1 MRTAFAII
9 VLVFLVFVCGCSS
22 QAPLAPT
29 ALSATPHPD
38 PGAGNYT
45 TPHATIS
52 LLGNWT
58 GPARGYTEGIGYRDT
73 GTQLMTMTV
82 TWQKDRFFAGNFIFP
97 YRNSSYKMTEGFAG
111 VIAHDGETFRIIE
124 FDSHEHDDGWI
135 LSKNEIEIIFMDDE
149 EPQHIMIDSL
159 KRSP

>member
-1 MRTAFAII
+1 MRTAFVIL
-9 VLVFLVFVCGCSS
+9 VLVLAALACGCTS
-22 QAPLAPT
+22 QAPPAPAASVT
-29 ALSATPHPD
+29 TSHPN
-38 PGAGNYT
+38 PGVGAYT
-45 TPHATIS
+45 TPHATLS
-52 LLGNWT
+52 MLGNWT

-73 GTQLMTMTV
+73 GTQHMTMTV
-82 TWQKDRFFAGNFIFP
+82 TWQKDRFFAGNFTFP

-135 LSKNEIEIIFMDDE
+135 LSENEIEIIFMDDE